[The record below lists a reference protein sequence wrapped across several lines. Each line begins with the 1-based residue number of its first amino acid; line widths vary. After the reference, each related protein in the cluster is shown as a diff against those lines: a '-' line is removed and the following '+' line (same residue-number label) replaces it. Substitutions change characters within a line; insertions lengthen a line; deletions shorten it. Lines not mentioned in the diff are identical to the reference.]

1 MLADG
6 RRMVEDLGFRVE
18 DLAEPGSSTYQLVLR
33 RWQGLGQS
41 RASELRNR
49 GKTGVGGKGCWRAR
63 VIQHMAPGDIS
74 IVRCTL

>member
-6 RRMVEDLGFRVE
+6 RRMVEDLEFRVE

-41 RASELRNR
+41 LARASE
-49 GKTGVGGKGCWRAR
+49 
-63 VIQHMAPGDIS
+63 
-74 IVRCTL
+74 